1 MDSFRLHRFK
11 SFVFLIFRRFVVF
24 HTILKLLRVVSIDPK
39 LPSKVYEMV
48 LMHMLSELET
58 MASGDVD
65 STTGN
70 LSVHHQDAADLFLKT
85 LRSWGPTSSISERIK
100 VNRMFS
106 AMQVWHE
113 RSSSAHDPA
122 VEEAKVDLQNRRH
135 QTVVGYLQTAQASSA
150 QVGAAKQALDKTLDG
165 ASSSVS
171 TTDSLFSIDIV
182 RRHLGE
188 KFNRLQEEDEGVAVA
203 DGDVLRSSVFGRVI
217 AATTWSALSELDF
230 MEGRHEESLK
240 LQLTIGAEYSALSLA
255 DLENEAVQLVN
266 ASSKKALPK
275 EEEARLSYHHIL
287 GHIEY
292 HHLHW
297 CLLETQF
304 LSSVSNGMG
313 NGSKKDVSQSPI
325 LALIRLVGLELSG
338 RFLVDHCSL
347 PRSTTATSRRQ
358 HQLSQSHQNRPQTLP
373 LDAVAEQLR
382 PTPKLLHWYLTQVFL
397 HKPEVYVNFPNT
409 AVPPRTV
416 TDLHRTHLELHIKYA
431 ANSADKNRKLAD
443 IPAYDDANA
452 ETPLLMFL
460 KVRRLK
466 YCFIYFGV
474 ILVSVSTFLCLPWY

>member
-1 MDSFRLHRFK
+1 
-11 SFVFLIFRRFVVF
+11 
-24 HTILKLLRVVSIDPK
+24 
-39 LPSKVYEMV
+39 MV

-58 MASGDVD
+58 MAGGDAD

-70 LSVHHQDAADLFLKT
+70 LSVLHQDAADLFFKT

-100 VNRMFS
+100 VHRMFS
-106 AMQVWHE
+106 AVQVWHE
-113 RSSSAHDPA
+113 RSSSASDPV
-122 VEEAKVDLQNRRH
+122 VEEAKADLQNRRH

-182 RRHLGE
+182 RRYLGE
-188 KFNRLQEEDEGVAVA
+188 KLSRLQEEDEGVAAA

-217 AATTWSALSELDF
+217 AATTLSALSELDF

-240 LQLTIGAEYSALSLA
+240 LQLAMGAKYSATSLA

-266 ASSKKALPK
+266 ASSKKASPK
-275 EEEARLSYHHIL
+275 EEPRLSYHHIL

-313 NGSKKDVSQSPI
+313 NGSNKDVPQSPI

-347 PRSTTATSRRQ
+347 PRSTSATARRQ
-358 HQLSQSHQNRPQTLP
+358 YQSSQSHQNRSQTLP

-443 IPAYDDANA
+443 IPAYDDVNA
-452 ETPLLMFL
+452 ETPMLMFL
-460 KVRRLK
+460 KVR
-466 YCFIYFGV
+466 
-474 ILVSVSTFLCLPWY
+474 